1 LPIKR
6 LNKKNKMEF
15 KKKTLN
21 EALEIK
27 SNGSKSFSEKP
38 QNIVI
43 SENQLERLIEKLNTN
58 KDKK

>member
-1 LPIKR
+1 
-6 LNKKNKMEF
+6 MEF
-15 KKKTLN
+15 KKKSLN
-21 EALEIK
+21 EALSIK
-27 SNGSKSFSEKP
+27 ANGNKSFSEKP